1 MRSGLSPLRL
11 SPASGGEGA
20 GAATPVWVAILMRGF
35 LTRRAFPLA
44 IGAVALIFLGLFFLL
59 PVLKVFSASLI
70 DSTTHRLTLANYTDM
85 LSDPFY
91 LQGLANSLMIAA
103 AAAALTVVVG
113 VPFAFALARLPI
125 GGKAVL
131 LALAALPLV
140 LPSFVSA
147 YALVLMFGRAGI
159 VTGWLHAIGIP
170 FGSIYGAKGII
181 AVYVLTLFPYVV
193 MPTVAAFKAV
203 DVSMEEAAQNLGATP
218 ARMLRTV
225 MLPLVLPSILA
236 GALLVFIEALENFG
250 VPFVLAEDR
259 PILSIEAYKLFVGET
274 SDNPAAAGVLGML
287 LIACTVIALLVQRA
301 LLARRGFATAA
312 RRAAPLIATRR
323 SMRWGAA
330 AYCWLLVGAALVPF
344 AAVIVISLMQFKG
357 PVMYPAFSLGNFAQ
371 LFGQSFAPLRN
382 TLLLSTL
389 AGVGALAIG
398 VPIGYVITRFRSRL
412 TGAIDILATSPFA
425 VAGTVLGIG
434 LVLAYGGGVLIL
446 TGTST
451 IMIIAYVVRKLPFS
465 VRSAGA
471 ILRQLDPSL
480 EEASVNL
487 GVPPAMTFMRITLPL
502 MLGGIV
508 GSFVLTFVTVAS
520 ELSSTVVLYS
530 GPWTTMT
537 VVMFQALEGT
547 SAGVATAAATV
558 LIVCTVVP
566 VALVYRVLRR
576 RELSMV

>member
-1 MRSGLSPLRL
+1 MRALLSRHL
-11 SPASGGEGA
+11 
-20 GAATPVWVAILMRGF
+20 
-35 LTRRAFPLA
+35 FPLA
-44 IGAVALIFLGLFFLL
+44 IGAIAVAFLGLFFLL
-59 PVLKVFSASLI
+59 PLIRVFGASIL
-70 DSTTHRLTLANYTDM
+70 DSTGAHFTLKNYADM
-85 LSDPFY
+85 LTDPFY
-91 LQGLANSLMIAA
+91 LTGLGNSLMIAA

-113 VPFAFALARLPI
+113 VPFAFCLARLPI

-147 YALVLMFGRAGI
+147 YALVLMLGRAGI

-170 FGSIYGAKGII
+170 FGSIYGAPGIV
-181 AVYVLTLFPYVV
+181 AVYVLTLYPYVV
-193 MPTVAAFKAV
+193 MPTIAAFKAV
-203 DVSMEEAAQNLGATP
+203 DVSMEEAAQNLGAPP

-225 MLPLVLPSILA
+225 MLPLVMPSILA

-259 PILSIEAYKLFVGET
+259 PILSVEAYKLFVGET
-274 SDNPAAAGVLGML
+274 SDNPASAGVLGTV
-287 LIACTVIALLVQRA
+287 LIVCTVIALLVQRRM
-301 LLARRGFATAA
+301 LARRGYATAA
-312 RRAAPLIATRR
+312 RRGAPLLTVRPALRR
-323 SMRWGAA
+323 CAA
-330 AYCWLLVGAALVPF
+330 AWCWLLVGAALVPF
-344 AAVIVISLMQFKG
+344 AAVIVISLMKFQG

-371 LFGQSFAPLRN
+371 LFDQSYRPLGN

-389 AGVGALAIG
+389 AAAGALAIG
-398 VPIGYVITRFRSRL
+398 IPIGYVVTRFRSRL
-412 TGAIDILATSPFA
+412 TAAIDIVATSPFA

-434 LVLAYGGGVLIL
+434 LVLSYGGGYLIL
-446 TGTST
+446 TGTAT

-487 GVPPAMTFMRITLPL
+487 GVPPVLTFARITLPL

-508 GSFVLTFVTVAS
+508 GSFVLSFVTVAS

-530 GPWTTMT
+530 GPWMTMT

-547 SAGVATAAATV
+547 SAGVAAAAATV

-566 VALVYRVLRR
+566 VALVYRILRR

>member
-1 MRSGLSPLRL
+1 M
-11 SPASGGEGA
+11 
-20 GAATPVWVAILMRGF
+20 
-35 LTRRAFPLA
+35 LT
-44 IGAVALIFLGLFFLL
+44 
-59 PVLKVFSASLI
+59 
-70 DSTTHRLTLANYTDM
+70 
-85 LSDPFY
+85 DPFY
-91 LQGLANSLMIAA
+91 LEGLANSLMIAA

-113 VPFAFALARLPI
+113 VPFAFALARLPV

-159 VTGWLHAIGIP
+159 VTRALHAIGIP
-170 FGSIYGAKGII
+170 FGSVYGAPGII
-181 AVYVLTLFPYVV
+181 AVYVLTLYPYVV
-193 MPTVAAFKAV
+193 MPAIAAFRAV
-203 DVSMEEAAQNLGATP
+203 DVSMEEAAQNLGAPP

-274 SDNPAAAGVLGML
+274 SDNPASAGVLGML
-287 LIACTVIALLVQRA
+287 LIVCTVIALLVQRG

-312 RRAAPLIATRR
+312 RRAAPVLAVGRPLRI
-323 SMRWGAA
+323 GAA
-330 AYCWLLVGAALVPF
+330 AYCWLLVGTALVPF
-344 AAVIVISLMQFKG
+344 AAVIVISLMRFQG
-357 PVMYPAFSLGNFAQ
+357 PVMVAAFSLGNFAQ
-371 LFGQSFAPLRN
+371 LFGQSFRPLLN
-382 TLLLSTL
+382 TLLLATL
-389 AGVGALAIG
+389 AGVGALVIG
-398 VPIGYVITRFRSRL
+398 VPIGYVVTRFRTRL
-412 TGAIDILATSPFA
+412 TAAIDILATSPFA

-434 LVLAYGGGVLIL
+434 LVLAYGGGAVIL

-465 VRSAGA
+465 VRQAGA

-520 ELSSTVVLYS
+520 ELSATVVLYS

-547 SAGVATAAATV
+547 SAGVAAAAATV

-576 RELSMV
+576 RELSLV